1 MTLERQVS
9 VANSDLSVLFVCAG
23 NTCRSPLAEQ
33 IFNAKA
39 KALGL
44 PARAL
49 SAGFEVVAGS
59 AMNPK
64 AVDALT
70 GLGCNPTVHGST
82 LVSSEA
88 VEKADVVLTFT
99 QNQKNDL
106 GDRFPDSREKFF
118 TISEYANLSEPG
130 KSEDVP
136 DPYGKSEEIYKETS
150 ETIESLVKVIVS
162 SLKTS

>member
-1 MTLERQVS
+1 M
-9 VANSDLSVLFVCAG
+9 
-23 NTCRSPLAEQ
+23 AEQ

-49 SAGFEVVAGS
+49 SAGLEVVAGS

-64 AVDALT
+64 AVHALT
-70 GLGCNPTVHGST
+70 GLGYNQTEHGST

-88 VEKADVVLTFT
+88 VEKADLVLTFT

-106 GDRFPDSREKFF
+106 GNRFPDSREKFF

-130 KSEDVP
+130 KS
-136 DPYGKSEEIYKETS
+136 
-150 ETIESLVKVIVS
+150 
-162 SLKTS
+162 

>member
-1 MTLERQVS
+1 M
-9 VANSDLSVLFVCAG
+9 ANSDLSVLFVCTG
-23 NTCRSPLAEQ
+23 NTCRSPMAAQ
-33 IFNAKA
+33 IFNEKA

-44 PARAL
+44 PAQAF
-49 SAGFEVVAGS
+49 SAGLEAVTGS

-64 AVDALT
+64 AADALT
-70 GLGCNPTVHGST
+70 GLGYGPGEHSSR
-82 LVSSEA
+82 LLSSEEA
-88 VEKADVVLTFT
+88 EKADVVLTFT

-118 TISEYANLSEPG
+118 TISEYANLSVPG

-136 DPYGKSEEIYKETS
+136 DPYGKTEEIYKETA
-150 ETIESLVKVIVS
+150 ETIDSLVKVIVS

>member
-1 MTLERQVS
+1 M
-9 VANSDLSVLFVCAG
+9 AA
-23 NTCRSPLAEQ
+23 Q
-33 IFNAKA
+33 IFNEKA

-49 SAGFEVVAGS
+49 SAGLEAMTGS

-64 AVDALT
+64 AADALT
-70 GLGCNPTVHGST
+70 GLGYGPGEHSSR
-82 LVSSEA
+82 LLSSEEA
-88 VEKADVVLTFT
+88 EKADVVLTFT

-118 TISEYANLSEPG
+118 TISEYANLSVPG

-136 DPYGKSEEIYKETS
+136 DPYGKTEEIYKETA
-150 ETIESLVKVIVS
+150 ETIDSLVKVIVS